1 MNIENQDIKRQ
12 VADLIEDFNDGNLD
26 SEQLAGFREI
36 LATNHE
42 ARRCFLEHNCLSE
55 LISSKYLLDMPDS
68 AANSGSLDTLVGSR
82 TNQPS
87 KKNKIGW
94 VSLAIAASLAL
105 MFATFAWQGSGPDPI
120 AKDTLN
126 RPTSSERLAL
136 RPQSADLPIAVL
148 LSTSEAQWKLKGLAG
163 AAGVPLREG
172 WLDLVSG
179 TASIRFNSG
188 AVATVIGP
196 SRFQLINSMQCFL
209 ASGSM
214 VANVPEQAH
223 GFKVHTNAM
232 KLTDLGTE
240 FGIRIGDSDDT
251 EVHVIDGL
259 VEVEC
264 ETDDQKSETFAMRK
278 NEAKSFSSKI
288 MPTNVPVDGEFA
300 NDIVVGRPSQRI
312 GYYTFTSTQIGEN
325 WTTDASATAI
335 GGSDIAF
342 QDFTYVGV
350 EPGPAEFPKNL
361 NRWSF
366 KGWQPQYQGLQKY
379 IGFKVSA
386 EPGKV
391 IQLNSLSLELF
402 RAGGAEHADMAPQD
416 GIVRISSDGFKT
428 FNRFV
433 LLDDE
438 TFVGEPKFV
447 SMDIGKIQ
455 PASEYEFRFLFK
467 GHSKARAIRLDEVTL
482 DVDVAPAESNKLSG
496 VSSK

>member
-1 MNIENQDIKRQ
+1 MNKEISSIERQ
-12 VADLIEDFNDGNLD
+12 VADSIEDFSDGNLD
-26 SEQLAGFREI
+26 SKKLAAFREL
-36 LATNHE
+36 LAVNQE
-42 ARRCFLEHNCLSE
+42 ARRCFLAHNCLSE
-55 LISSKYLLDMPDS
+55 LISSKHLFDVPNSATDCSSVDS
-68 AANSGSLDTLVGSR
+68 LIGNR
-82 TNQPS
+82 TNPS
-87 KKNKIGW
+87 SKTPNINW
-94 VSLAIAASLAL
+94 AFFAIAASLAIVAITIGVVNL
-105 MFATFAWQGSGPDPI
+105 TGRKDGPNLI
-120 AKDTLN
+120 AKGILD
-126 RPTSSERLAL
+126 PPPMAEQFAL
-136 RPQSADLPIAVL
+136 RPQSVDLPIAVL
-148 LSTSEAQWKLKGLAG
+148 LTASEAKWKSKRLAN

-188 AVATVIGP
+188 AVATLIGP
-196 SRFQLINSMQCFL
+196 ARFQLINSMQCFL

-232 KLTDLGTE
+232 QLTDLGTE
-240 FGIRIGDSDDT
+240 FGVRIGDSDAA

-264 ETDDQKSETFAMRK
+264 ETNDQKSQTFAMRK
-278 NEAKSFSSKI
+278 NDAKTFSNKI
-288 MPTNVPVDGEFA
+288 MPTNVPVDDEFA
-300 NDIVVGRPSQRI
+300 NNIVVGRRTQRI
-312 GYYTFTSTQIGEN
+312 SYYTFASTQIGDS
-325 WTTDASATAI
+325 WTTDSSATTV
-335 GGSDIAF
+335 GGADIAF

-366 KGWQPQYQGLQKY
+366 KGWQSQYQGLQKY

-386 EPGKV
+386 EPGKA

-416 GIVRISSDGFKT
+416 GVVRVSSDGFKT

-433 LLDDE
+433 LLDAE

-447 SMDIGKIQ
+447 SMDIGKIK

-467 GHSKARAIRLDEVTL
+467 GHSKARAIRLDEVTV
-482 DVDVAPAESNKLSG
+482 DVDVTTAVPSD
-496 VSSK
+496 